1 MEAEPELCPN
11 KLRALLVLG
20 RVSNLPTVWS
30 NCLAG
35 WWLAGGGGW
44 SPFLFLCLGATLV
57 YVGGMYLNDVCDV
70 DFDRQYRKERP
81 IPSNAVSE
89 KEAWIWTM
97 GFLSS
102 GTFSFFA
109 FGLQTAFFGVL
120 LLLSIVLYNVFHKR
134 LSWSPVL
141 MALCRLFLILA
152 ATSAASA
159 TSPGGPPEAFG
170 LAVWTAVV
178 LALYIVGLTYI
189 AKHESLLGLL
199 RFWPCVF
206 LAAPIV
212 LATIVNGGEGRGAG
226 VAFSIILGGWTIW
239 CLTHTFGGRKP
250 QIGRTVSG
258 LLAGIVL
265 VDLLGVV
272 GGMADQEPRLAAAFA
287 VLFVLALFFQK
298 FIPAT

>member
-1 MEAEPELCPN
+1 MESGSEQRPN

-44 SPFLFLCLGATLV
+44 SPFLFLCLAATLV
-57 YVGGMYLNDVCDV
+57 YVGGMYLNDVRDV

-81 IPSNAVSE
+81 IPSSAVSE
-89 KEAWIWTM
+89 REAWIWTM
-97 GFLSS
+97 GFLSA

-109 FGLQTAFFGVL
+109 FGLQTAFFAVL
-120 LLLSIVLYNVFHKR
+120 LLFSIVLYNVFHKR

-152 ATSAASA
+152 SASAAFA

-170 LAVWTAVV
+170 VGVWTAVV

-189 AKHESLLGLL
+189 AKHESLPGLL
-199 RFWPCVF
+199 RFWPCIF
-206 LAAPIV
+206 LAAPVV
-212 LATIVNGGEGRGAG
+212 LALIVNRGESRLAGA
-226 VAFSIILGGWTIW
+226 VFSIVLGGWAIW
-239 CLTHTFGGRKP
+239 CLRHTFGGRKP

-265 VDLLGVV
+265 VDLLAVV
-272 GGMADQEPRLAAAFA
+272 GGMADGAPWLAGVFAALFA
-287 VLFVLALFFQK
+287 LALFFQK